1 MIERYRFAHGKKFF
15 DGGRGEAFHRICG
28 AVVDFHLSGIFLNLR
43 RERLRTA
50 ESFQFI
56 FSTGASNGF
65 RQSPVTFEGSSG
77 SRSMSPA

>member
-28 AVVDFHLSGIFLNLR
+28 AVVDFHLSGIFLNHSAGKDYG
-43 RERLRTA
+43 TA

-56 FSTGASNGF
+56 FF
-65 RQSPVTFEGSSG
+65 DGSQ
-77 SRSMSPA
+77 